1 MDFALSL
8 ESYFSNQFPSFCKTD
23 LRETSAIQ
31 EIRTTLCMVAVG
43 HTKRLQNFLPLEFR
57 NRENFVQWSL
67 KREFSMTGYCIIILV
82 L

>member
-23 LRETSAIQ
+23 LRETSAMQ

-43 HTKRLQNFLPLEFR
+43 HKERD
-57 NRENFVQWSL
+57 L
-67 KREFSMTGYCIIILV
+67 KISYL
-82 L
+82 